1 MSCCSQGTARVSWS
15 RHPPVNTADLSSG
28 VQTGQGVPGV
38 CVRGAPVGRP
48 AAQPVSVRALRAS
61 QHRAASPSAAA
72 VAASLPVQLPG
83 DRRRGPQ
90 AKVQ

>member
-1 MSCCSQGTARVSWS
+1 MQSGNDTSSWS

-28 VQTGQGVPGV
+28 VQTGKGVPGV

-48 AAQPVSVRALRAS
+48 AAQPVSVRTLRAS
-61 QHRAASPSAAA
+61 QHCAAPPSAAA

-83 DRRRGPQ
+83 DCRRGPQ
-90 AKVQ
+90 TKVQ